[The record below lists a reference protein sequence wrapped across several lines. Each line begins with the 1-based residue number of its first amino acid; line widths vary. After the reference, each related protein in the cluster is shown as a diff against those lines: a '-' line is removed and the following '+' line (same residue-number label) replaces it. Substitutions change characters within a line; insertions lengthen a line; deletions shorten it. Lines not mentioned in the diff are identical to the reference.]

1 MPWIEPDFIIQAKC
15 DTCGHTDEF
24 GWDDR
29 HERNYPKDHGWGGA
43 YDRESWLAF
52 VDSVPPEER
61 TEPMKADPKH
71 IPEHRDA
78 VLCPKCL
85 EKMPAGW
92 IDRFGKVEEAL
103 WKAKRKAKLA
113 RELMDHPPE
122 LVEAHEVMG
131 TMPDE
136 DLAKMLG
143 VSTRSVGRYRRKHD
157 IKPFPRD
164 LL

>member
-92 IDRFGKVEEAL
+92 IDRFGKVEE
-103 WKAKRKAKLA
+103 
-113 RELMDHPPE
+113 E